1 MDWNVSFVQ
10 FALEQKA
17 VILTRMMPTNFGFC
31 AYKIREALLWEKLRD
46 HLNRVAKGQK

>member
-1 MDWNVSFVQ
+1 MLFFSKVPSGRNV
-10 FALEQKA
+10 
-17 VILTRMMPTNFGFC
+17 VILARRMPTNFGFC